1 MSLTAAVFVL
11 LFAAGCL
18 MALARHPVY
27 GVMTYVIMFYV
38 SPSDRWWGQ
47 GVTQGTRWALIA
59 AIVTA
64 LAILIHRPRPPDIP
78 LLRQPLMWGFI
89 LFVAWVAIQGG
100 WAVYPDLHRE
110 LLTYYL
116 KYIVAMYLIYR
127 SIDSPENLKR
137 VIWAHVLGCAY
148 ISWVAFN
155 LAAGERFDDF
165 GGAGIGDANSGAL
178 TIVTG
183 ILAAASLFVAGS
195 TRARLVLVG
204 IMPFLV
210 NAIVATI
217 SRSGF
222 LAFITAGLAY
232 NFFAPRKYAKWIK
245 ILSVVGLVLF
255 VALTNP
261 VYWARIQSLKYEGQ
275 QVEGVDTGAKRIVL
289 MQAQLR
295 MAAQHPYGC
304 GSRCTDYLS
313 PSYLDSKQLAGAPGE
328 KSRSSH
334 NTFLTML
341 VDHGI
346 PGAIAYVLMV
356 GWILTALRRMRR
368 ECTGRD
374 DVLAQILPAIAGG
387 LLAIT
392 VGDMFVQYPKL
403 EVRFWLLT
411 ILMSMLSMAT
421 GRLATGQN
429 APGNLAQP
437 AADDVERRESA

>member
-1 MSLTAAVFVL
+1 MSLTAAIFVL
-11 LFAAGCL
+11 LFTAGCL

-59 AIVTA
+59 AVVTA
-64 LAILIHRPRPPDIP
+64 LAILIHRPKSPNIP
-78 LLRQPLMWGFI
+78 LVRQPLMWGYI
-89 LFVAWVAIQGG
+89 AFVAWVAIQSG

-110 LLTYYL
+110 LLIYYL

-127 SIDSPENLKR
+127 SIDSEVNLKR

-148 ISWVAFN
+148 ISWVAFS
-155 LAAGERFDDF
+155 LASGERFDNF

-183 ILAAASLFVAGS
+183 ILAAASLFVASS
-195 TRARLVLVG
+195 TKARLVLVG

-222 LAFITAGLAY
+222 LAFVTAGLAY
-232 NFFAPRKYAKWIK
+232 NYFAPRKYAKWIK
-245 ILSVVGLVLF
+245 ILSLVGLVLF
-255 VALTNP
+255 LALTNP

-275 QVEGVDTGAKRIVL
+275 HVEGVDTGAKRLVL
-289 MQAQLR
+289 MQAQLQ
-295 MAAQHPYGC
+295 MAHKYPYGC

-313 PSYLDSKQLAGAPGE
+313 PQYLDSKQLAGAPGE
-328 KSRSSH
+328 QSRSSH
-334 NTFLTML
+334 NTFMTML

-356 GWILTALRRMRR
+356 GWILSALRRLRR
-368 ECTGRD
+368 DCASRD
-374 DVLAQILPAIAGG
+374 DVLAQILPAVAGG

-411 ILMSMLSMAT
+411 IVMSMLSMAT
-421 GRLATGQN
+421 DRQG
-429 APGNLAQP
+429 
-437 AADDVERRESA
+437 AAASAFDDVARPPASDLERQPPA